1 MPLTPGHSSSECLT
15 VSGKANVDRRSVRR
29 SATKAEIVE
38 AAWGLVRE
46 QGLAGLS
53 MRDLGERVGMRAQSV
68 YSYFESKHE
77 IFDAMFRDG
86 FQAFADHLERAVDT
100 DEAGGGSRR
109 VANVAAHA
117 YLDFC
122 TSDPARFQLLFQR
135 TIPGFEPSADSYA
148 VSMASYEWMIEQ
160 LAAVGVTGQ
169 DALDLWTATLT
180 GLANQQIANDPG
192 GTRWADLVDRTVD
205 MLLAETATA
214 PNTTSEDS

>member
-1 MPLTPGHSSSECLT
+1 M
-15 VSGKANVDRRSVRR
+15 
-29 SATKAEIVE
+29 
-38 AAWGLVRE
+38 RE
-46 QGLAGLS
+46 
-53 MRDLGERVGMRAQSV
+53 LGERVGMRAQSV

-86 FQAFADHLERAVDT
+86 FQAFAEHLERAVD
-100 DEAGGGSRR
+100 ESRAEGDP
-109 VANVAAHA
+109 VGLANVAAHA

-148 VSMASYEWMIEQ
+148 VSLASYRWMTEQ
-160 LAAVGVTGQ
+160 LAEVGVTGQ

-192 GTRWADLVDRTVD
+192 GTRWADLIDRTVD
-205 MLLAETATA
+205 MLLAETATG
-214 PNTTSEDS
+214 TDRRSEETS